1 MGVSENVD
9 HFQRCSKPNGRAA
22 GGKLFV
28 LSKVPGRGP
37 LYSTGNCTS
46 SGSGTCAW
54 RRAQSSACA
63 GQPSA
68 RRGGVRGGGLG
79 PRVTPHAPSASKHAL
94 SQEKETSRPVPERVG
109 RAPRTCC
116 PALLKPACGEER
128 TSLAAAVSRSASP
141 VQAVTRQRPA
151 IRGTSRGARQCH
163 CPAGAQDK
171 KCCLTNRSCLDCSNI
186 VLVP

>member
-1 MGVSENVD
+1 MFGVSENVD

-79 PRVTPHAPSASKHAL
+79 PPGHPPRPLCIETCAQPRKRNVAPSARKGGARTAHLLPGLVEACVRRGAHL
-94 SQEKETSRPVPERVG
+94 SCRGRLEVSVSRAG
-109 RAPRTCC
+109 
-116 PALLKPACGEER
+116 GD
-128 TSLAAAVSRSASP
+128 AAASCNPRHI
-141 VQAVTRQRPA
+141 T
-151 IRGTSRGARQCH
+151 RGTTMS
-163 CPAGAQDK
+163 
-171 KCCLTNRSCLDCSNI
+171 LSCKEPKIKNAA
-186 VLVP
+186 